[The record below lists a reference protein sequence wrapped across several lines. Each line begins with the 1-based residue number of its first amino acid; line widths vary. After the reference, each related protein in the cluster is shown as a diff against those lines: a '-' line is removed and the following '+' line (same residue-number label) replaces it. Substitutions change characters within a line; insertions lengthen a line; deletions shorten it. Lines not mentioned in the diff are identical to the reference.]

1 MQQSEIQ
8 HEAGMNDV
16 PNTLADWAN
25 FCRDVCE
32 VDLETN
38 SSVIGGINADG
49 TPTVVEID
57 ESKFFHR
64 KYHRGQWRPGHW
76 VFGGIERES
85 RNCFLIEVPDR
96 AVETL

>member
-8 HEAGMNDV
+8 HEAGMNDA

-25 FCRDVCE
+25 FCRAVCE

-38 SSVIGGINADG
+38 PSVIGGINADG
-49 TPTVVEID
+49 TPIVVEID

-64 KYHRGQWRPGHW
+64 KYHRGLWRP
-76 VFGGIERES
+76 RS
-85 RNCFLIEVPDR
+85 DR
-96 AVETL
+96 TAETLQNLVLQFIFPGTHIVSDG